1 MSKLIFIYNAN
12 SGLANGLIDVGRRV
26 FQPKDYPC
34 ALCMITYG
42 PFGMKHEWKQFVR
55 SLPYDVAFLHKDE
68 FSRKHPKFVIDE
80 PGLVLITKQDLR
92 TLLDS
97 SDFSTIHDLETLIV
111 RVQKSLE

>member
-1 MSKLIFIYNAN
+1 MPKIIFIYNAN

-68 FSRKHPKFVIDE
+68 FSRKYPTFVIAE
-80 PGLVLITKQDLR
+80 PGLLLVTNH
-92 TLLDS
+92 TPHMLLDS
-97 SDFSTIHDLETLIV
+97 KDFTTINDLKTLKV